1 MYIEKICKNIS
12 DKLQS
17 ELNLDDDKKSIV
29 EYGIFAL
36 FNMGIS
42 ILLVA
47 LTGLLIGVIVESLII
62 SFTGAILR
70 KFSGGAHA
78 STSISCSILG
88 VIISVLPAKVIKY
101 CTFNTYFI
109 IIIGF
114 FIFAISYFII
124 YRLAPV
130 DSPNKPIKKLEK
142 IKKLKKGSI
151 IILTIYMVIVIFNI
165 IIYYITKNNIF
176 LVYSICIY
184 VGTLWQVFTL
194 TKLGHIIVNILDLIL
209 INILNIL
216 RGSKNEKIKQ

>member
-1 MYIEKICKNIS
+1 MYIERLCNRIS
-12 DKLQS
+12 NKLQI
-17 ELNLDDDKKSIV
+17 ELNLDEDKKSII
-29 EYGIFAL
+29 EYGLFAL

-47 LTGLLIGVIVESLII
+47 IIGLIIGVIVEALII

-78 STSISCSILG
+78 SSAISCSILG
-88 VIISVLPAKVIKY
+88 VIISVLPAKIIKDFSLNINF
-101 CTFNTYFI
+101 TI
-109 IIIGF
+109 ILCL
-114 FIFAISYFII
+114 FIFTICFFTI
-124 YRLAPV
+124 YKLAPV
-130 DSPNKPIKKLEK
+130 DSPNKPIKKKEK

-165 IIYYITKNNIF
+165 ILYHITENSTF
-176 LVYSICIY
+176 LVYSNCIY

-194 TKLGHIIVNILDLIL
+194 TKLGHSVVNILDHIL
-209 INILNIL
+209 IKILNIL